1 MKDITIRDSY
11 WDAVHFASA
20 RGFKMNNIYIE
31 NLHIDGWKS
40 WAIHNASPEG
50 DVTIKNLSFANGPK
64 ESQISP
70 IPEGYEF
77 NLIN

>member
-1 MKDITIRDSY
+1 
-11 WDAVHFASA
+11 
-20 RGFKMNNIYIE
+20 MNNIYIE